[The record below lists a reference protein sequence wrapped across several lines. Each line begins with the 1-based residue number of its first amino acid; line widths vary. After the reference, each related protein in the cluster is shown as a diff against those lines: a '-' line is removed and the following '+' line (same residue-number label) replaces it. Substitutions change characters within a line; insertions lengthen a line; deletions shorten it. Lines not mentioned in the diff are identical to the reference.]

1 MGSVAY
7 YRVSTKRQ
15 GESGLGLEGQRA
27 ILEHFA
33 GGEIVAEFT
42 DVASGS
48 STDNRPGLAQAI
60 AMAKAGG
67 HSLIVAKC
75 DRLSRNVRDALEIF
89 DTLEGR
95 LVACDCPVTDRFS
108 LTLLFAIAERE
119 RELIGLRTKAALDAK
134 RTREGRQRINGK
146 PENLTQAARLQGAA
160 TRAATAQKQGHQ
172 ARTLARKLRDAGNTL
187 QSIAET
193 LNTAGLT
200 TNRGAQYQPTTISRL
215 LA

>member
-1 MGSVAY
+1 MGYVAY

-27 ILEHFA
+27 IIEHFA
-33 GGEIVAEFT
+33 AGEIVAEFT

-48 STDNRPGLAQAI
+48 TTDNRPGLAQAI
-60 AMAKAGG
+60 AFTKAEG

-89 DTLEGR
+89 DALEGR
-95 LVACDCPVTDRFS
+95 LVACDCPATDKFTM
-108 LTLLFAIAERE
+108 TLLFAIAERE

-134 RTREGRQRINGK
+134 RSREGRQKINGR
-146 PENLTQAARLQGAA
+146 PENLTQVARQKGAD
-160 TRAATAQKQGHQ
+160 TRAATARRQGHQ

-187 QSIAET
+187 QGIAET
-193 LNTAGLT
+193 LNASGMT